1 MQSWKYY
8 SKRKLREVSKC
19 GVFSGPY
26 FPVFIPNTEKYGPGK
41 TPYLDTFH
49 AVGKLHP
56 RKRMD
61 KKGKND
67 DFIYKY
73 QLKKT
78 CGMFKS
84 SLKFSVVIL
93 IISPYSVRMW
103 ENTDQNNSKYGH
115 FLRSDCEL

>member
-1 MQSWKYY
+1 MSKY
-8 SKRKLREVSKC
+8 
-19 GVFSGPY
+19 GAFSDPY
-26 FPVFIPNTEKYGPGK
+26 FPVFGLNTKIHGVNLRIQSEYRKIRTRK
-41 TPYLDTFH
+41 NLCPYLDTFH
-49 AVGKLHP
+49 AVGKLHS
-56 RKRMD
+56 RRRMD

-93 IISPYSVRMW
+93 IILTISPYSARMR
-103 ENTDQNNSKYGH
+103 ENTDQNNSKY
-115 FLRSDCEL
+115 